1 MFQLLKIVGVSA
13 VLSAGLVLVSE
24 MRVDAAAST
33 GAKVYVDRLPQG
45 EAAPA
50 QPSRLI
56 HLAGGQMDAPTP
68 GTAAGKGDSLRAAP
82 LACTTQ
88 AWPHVS
94 RECLVAADG
103 TPARASVRTITME
116 RREGVNT
123 SVLVRM
129 PAPELA
135 QR

>member
-13 VLSAGLVLVSE
+13 VLSAGFVVVSE
-24 MRVDAAAST
+24 MRVDAAATS
-33 GAKVYVDRLPQG
+33 GKVHTDRLPQG
-45 EAAPA
+45 EAGPA
-50 QPSRLI
+50 QRSRLI
-56 HLAGGQMDAPTP
+56 HLAGQMDAPAHS
-68 GTAAGKGDSLRAAP
+68 AAGAKGHSMRAAP
-82 LACTTQ
+82 LACTAQ

-94 RECLVAADG
+94 RDCLAAADG
-103 TPARASVRTITME
+103 TPARASVRTITLE

>member
-1 MFQLLKIVGVSA
+1 MFQLLKIVAVSA
-13 VLSAGLVLVSE
+13 VLSAGFVLMSK
-24 MRVDAAAST
+24 MRVDAAAT
-33 GAKVYVDRLPQG
+33 GGKVYIDRLPQG
-45 EAAPA
+45 DAAPA

-56 HLAGGQMDAPTP
+56 HLAGGQIDAPTA
-68 GTAAGKGDSLRAAP
+68 GAAAGKGDSMRAVP
-82 LACTTQ
+82 LACTAQ

-94 RECLVAADG
+94 RDCLIAADG

-116 RREGVNT
+116 RREGNT
-123 SVLVRM
+123 SVLVRV